1 MHGRTCL
8 LLSLPL
14 ALLATAPATATAQAK
29 KSWILGLL
37 SQPRATVEKTL
48 GKPTKF
54 EGDKDYLETTY
65 ARAGYKGVQAVYEK
79 GKLVLIEI
87 EFNADPGSWQKAL
100 QGVGFDPT
108 GAVVKDST
116 PVDGVKQTALGK
128 VKSLPKGWETT
139 FFPAQKATVAGKESQ
154 MNARISF
161 FLPVPGSAG

>member
-14 ALLATAPATATAQAK
+14 ALVAMASAQAK

-37 SQPRATVEKTL
+37 NQPRAAVEKTL

-54 EGDKDYLETTY
+54 EGDKEYLETSY
-65 ARAGYKGVQAVYEK
+65 NRAGYKGVQAVYEK
-79 GKLVLIEI
+79 GKLVLVEV

-100 QGVGFDPT
+100 KGVGFDPN
-108 GAVVKDST
+108 GAVIKESA
-116 PVDGVKQTALGK
+116 PIDGVKQTALDK

-139 FFPAQKATVAGKESQ
+139 FFPAQTATIGGKETP

-161 FLPVPGSAG
+161 FLPVPGTAG

>member
-14 ALLATAPATATAQAK
+14 ALVAMASAQAK

-37 SQPRATVEKTL
+37 NQPRAAVEKTL

-54 EGDKDYLETTY
+54 EGDKDYLETSY
-65 ARAGYKGVQAVYEK
+65 ARAGFKGVQAVYEK

-87 EFNADPGSWQKAL
+87 EFTTDPGSWQKAL

-116 PVDGVKQTALGK
+116 PIDGVKQTALGK
-128 VKSLPKGWETT
+128 VKALPKGWETT
-139 FFPAQKATVAGKESQ
+139 YFPAQKATIGGKESV
-154 MNARISF
+154 MNARVSF
-161 FLPVPGSAG
+161 FLPPPGTAG